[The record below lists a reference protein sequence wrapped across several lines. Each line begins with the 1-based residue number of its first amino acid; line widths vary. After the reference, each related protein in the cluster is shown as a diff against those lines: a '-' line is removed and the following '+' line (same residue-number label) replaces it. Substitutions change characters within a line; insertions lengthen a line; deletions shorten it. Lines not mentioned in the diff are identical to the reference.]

1 MTDRPFFE
9 NTAPCRIHPLCGA
22 IFCLRGVA
30 PHWFVFL
37 AIVQNRLF
45 CPKNKTFSLVKN
57 RPD

>member
-1 MTDRPFFE
+1 MTDKPFSKIQPRAGF
-9 NTAPCRIHPLCGA
+9 NPCA
-22 IFCLRGVA
+22 VFFCLCSVA

-45 CPKNKTFSLVKN
+45 CPKNKTFSLAKN